1 MFKFNLLA
9 GNRSIEVPT
18 KLYVSPENWDG
29 RKHCPRAGCPSIAK
43 LRRQLAYFKE
53 KIYSRLGACNA
64 VITPEVLEQIISGGY
79 LNPSDVSRK
88 TTLISYARHVNIL
101 RYQLGAIGYSVFKN
115 SCLAIDEFER
125 FQGHLQRT
133 PPTLDTLKPELFES
147 YREYRRV
154 TLKNKCLETIDKA
167 VLPFQMAVRHAI
179 VNGIIPNS
187 EFDRLFGSAFM
198 RQRTRRYAAAEEAA
212 VRYLDD
218 ADFYTLHEYWL
229 KLKSG
234 RRKDVLDM
242 FFFSFYCDGL
252 RFSDILTL
260 EWDCIDMDAQL
271 LRKCQYK
278 TRQEVTVPL
287 SPTAM
292 DILRRW
298 SGRRQRFVFRLL
310 DPQTDM
316 TDQQSL
322 YAQRMSKTR
331 SQNGVLCRIGKE
343 LNLNVGLTT
352 HVARHTFAVRAI
364 NRGVSIYILSNLL
377 GHSSVIATEKTYAKL
392 LPKTLDVAR
401 SAIYGGK

>member
-1 MFKFNLLA
+1 MRNIITMGRIFLFFK
-9 GNRSIEVPT
+9 
-18 KLYVSPENWDG
+18 
-29 RKHCPRAGCPSIAK
+29 
-43 LRRQLAYFKE
+43 
-53 KIYSRLGACNA
+53 
-64 VITPEVLEQIISGGY
+64 
-79 LNPSDVSRK
+79 
-88 TTLISYARHVNIL
+88 
-101 RYQLGAIGYSVFKN
+101 
-115 SCLAIDEFER
+115 
-125 FQGHLQRT
+125 
-133 PPTLDTLKPELFES
+133 
-147 YREYRRV
+147 RRV
-154 TLKNKCLETIDKA
+154 T
-167 VLPFQMAVRHAI
+167 
-179 VNGIIPNS
+179 
-187 EFDRLFGSAFM
+187 GSCGA
-198 RQRTRRYAAAEEAA
+198 
-212 VRYLDD
+212 
-218 ADFYTLHEYWL
+218 L

-260 EWDCIDMDAQL
+260 EWDSIDMDAQL

-310 DPQTDM
+310 VPQTDM
-316 TDQQSL
+316 TDQKSL